1 MLRNQD
7 GWCIRGWCTWNLA
20 LRDRSTKEMS
30 GRSLRG
36 RSAQA
41 QVQVRG
47 YKEEKLGLAVRTL
60 CFICPSYRSYNRS
73 RHPHFLSRRNFSRC
87 VCNCNVLGCIR
98 ASFFPAFPAELFDKL
113 DSPLTRQRIPRRW
126 VVMWALVCFFFCPF
140 FLIISLSRILRWNFT
155 RLLRNSSLK
164 LLSFKWNYFTL
175 IMARIIMLSSSCERK
190 KISLAFYINRKQE

>member
-1 MLRNQD
+1 MKYWKTSLLFQIWFYAKTPTNSRCSEKDLKYVVNVYDSRNSRVFNHLTNATQS
-7 GWCIRGWCTWNLA
+7 GWMMHHWCTWNLA

-60 CFICPSYRSYNRS
+60 CFICPSYRSHNRS

-87 VCNCNVLGCIR
+87 VCNCNVIGCIR
-98 ASFFPAFPAELFDKL
+98 VSFFPAFPAELFDKL

-126 VVMWALVCFFFCPF
+126 VVMWALVSFFCSF
-140 FLIISLSRILRWNFT
+140 FLIL
-155 RLLRNSSLK
+155 
-164 LLSFKWNYFTL
+164 
-175 IMARIIMLSSSCERK
+175 
-190 KISLAFYINRKQE
+190 SLAYS